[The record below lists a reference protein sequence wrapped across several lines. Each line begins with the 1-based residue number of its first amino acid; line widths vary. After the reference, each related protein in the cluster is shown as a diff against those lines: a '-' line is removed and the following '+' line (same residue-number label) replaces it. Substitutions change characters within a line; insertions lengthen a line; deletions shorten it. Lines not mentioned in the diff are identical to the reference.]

1 MSATT
6 GTGEHRLTHPGAP
19 MSAAASSSP
28 PIAPWLKRL
37 AIAVAVVRYVVPLAA
52 VPLIPLLVLP
62 ERLSP
67 TSVTLLVLLRP
78 QKEFLLLAGGTLS
91 TRGWPD
97 PWVVLA
103 AYAPFMVVAVWAFF
117 VVGRAYREVLGSPD
131 APRWLARIA
140 PPERV
145 ALARRVLEHHGPAIA
160 FLGRLAALPPTVL
173 AAVAGASRVSAR
185 AYLTADLAGAL
196 AAFALTLG
204 AGYALG
210 ETLDRGGLLLTAGGV
225 LLFVAFVALLTRW
238 IRDAARQAPETTVD
252 AAGANDDG

>member
-1 MSATT
+1 
-6 GTGEHRLTHPGAP
+6 
-19 MSAAASSSP
+19 MSAATSASPSVP
-28 PIAPWLKRL
+28 RWLKRL
-37 AIAVAVVRYVVPLAA
+37 ATAVAVVRYVVPLAA

-78 QKEFLLLAGGTLS
+78 QKEFLLLAGGTFS

-97 PWVVLA
+97 PWNVLA
-103 AYAPFMVVAVWAFF
+103 AYVPFMVVAVWAFF
-117 VVGRAYREVLGSPD
+117 LVGRSHRDVLGSPD

-160 FLGRLAALPPTVL
+160 FLGRLAALPPTLL
-173 AAVAGASRVSAR
+173 AAVAGASRVSGR
-185 AYLTADLAGAL
+185 TYLAADLAGAL

-210 ETLDRGGLLLTAGGV
+210 ETLERGGLLFTAGGV
-225 LLFVAFVALLTRW
+225 VLFVAFVALLTRW
-238 IRDAARQAPETTVD
+238 IRAAAREAPGAEAD
-252 AAGANDDG
+252 AGDSEDPAGT